1 MARPPNPL
9 ELLTL
14 LLPEPA
20 MIRFAALL
28 PLLLLAGC
36 AATQPRPEAPATPEA
51 PRPPPLTYAET
62 NLNATLWAQ
71 GSVEHDMAY
80 RGIYAQATKQLA
92 VALKQKDWDALPRS
106 ERKKPAKGLKPA
118 VIVDVDETV
127 LDNSPYQA
135 RLIRDGKEFDEY
147 SWDQWCREQRARA
160 LPGAREFAQAA
171 ATKGVTVFYLTNRAQ
186 HLDAATLANLRDA
199 GFPVAEKETVF
210 LGLGTVVEGCE
221 ARGSDKGCRRELIG
235 RRYRVLALVGDQ
247 LGDFIDVLDNS
258 VVARAEAADAYANWF
273 GERWFML
280 PNPTYGSWDN
290 AILGAERS
298 ADAPVKHQIRRDAL
312 RTE

>member
-1 MARPPNPL
+1 MNRLAV
-9 ELLTL
+9 
-14 LLPEPA
+14 LLP
-20 MIRFAALL
+20 
-28 PLLLLAGC
+28 LLLAGC
-36 AATQPRPEAPATPEA
+36 AASPTRPTAPSAPET
-51 PRPPPLTYAET
+51 PPPPALSYAET

-71 GSVEHDMAY
+71 GTVEHDMAY
-80 RGIYAQATKQLA
+80 RGIYAQATRQIT
-92 VALKQKDWDALPRS
+92 VALKQKDWDALPKS

-135 RLIRDGKEFDEY
+135 RLIRDGKEFDEF
-147 SWDQWCREQRARA
+147 SWDQWCREQRALA
-160 LPGAREFAQAA
+160 LPGALEFAQAA
-171 ATKGVTVFYLTNRAQ
+171 AAKGVTVFYLTNRAQ
-186 HLDAATLANLRDA
+186 HLNEATLANLRSA

-221 ARGSDKGCRRELIG
+221 ANGSDKGCRRELIG

-247 LGDFIDVLDNS
+247 LGDFIDVDSNT
-258 VVARAEAADAYANWF
+258 VAARAEAAKPYTNWF

-280 PNPTYGSWDN
+280 PNPTYGSWDS
-290 AILGAERS
+290 AILGNQRGAE
-298 ADAPVKHQIRRDAL
+298 APAKHQIRRDAL

>member
-1 MARPPNPL
+1 MP
-9 ELLTL
+9 
-14 LLPEPA
+14 
-20 MIRFAALL
+20 F
-28 PLLLLAGC
+28 LLLLAGC
-36 AATQPRPEAPATPEA
+36 AASPSRAPAPAAPEA

-71 GSVEHDMAY
+71 GTVEHDMAY
-80 RGIYAQATKQLA
+80 RGIYAQATRQITL
-92 VALKQKDWDALPRS
+92 ALKQKDWDALPKS
-106 ERKKPAKGLKPA
+106 ERKKPARGLKPA

-147 SWDQWCREQRARA
+147 SWDQWCREQRALA
-160 LPGAREFAQAA
+160 LPGALEFAQAA
-171 ATKGVTVFYLTNRAQ
+171 AAKGVTVFYLTNRAQ
-186 HLDAATLANLRDA
+186 HLNEATLANLRGA

-221 ARGSDKGCRRELIG
+221 ASGSDKGCRRELIG

-247 LGDFIDVLDNS
+247 LGDFIDVDNNT
-258 VVARAEAADAYANWF
+258 VAARAEAAKPYANWF

-280 PNPTYGSWDN
+280 PNPTYGSWDSALLGN
-290 AILGAERS
+290 QRGAE
-298 ADAPVKHQIRRDAL
+298 APVKHQIRRDAL